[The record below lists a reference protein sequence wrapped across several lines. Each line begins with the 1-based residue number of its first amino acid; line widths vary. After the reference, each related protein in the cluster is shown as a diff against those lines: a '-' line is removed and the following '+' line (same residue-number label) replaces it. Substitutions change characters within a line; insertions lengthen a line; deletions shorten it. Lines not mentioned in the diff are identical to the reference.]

1 MHSAS
6 GKRRRRSNVEPS
18 MTTTTAAL
26 FCVALFNP
34 ANSSSSRIQ
43 VGDAWL
49 IKPGK
54 SIGKVYLGEQ
64 QAAVFRQLGN
74 PSPELAHEDDAA
86 MGHFWNAW
94 KAKAGRE
101 LNVYTV
107 RGENDSAA
115 HPEQFVRQVRVESPS
130 FHTADG
136 VKVGTPLDSIHRKFS
151 ELKLIKPTLRLLDCT
166 QDGIAFELKKDSHN
180 QWRCS
185 AIIIH
190 PKNRGVLEEY
200 NRFRNYD

>member
-1 MHSAS
+1 
-6 GKRRRRSNVEPS
+6 
-18 MTTTTAAL
+18 
-26 FCVALFNP
+26 
-34 ANSSSSRIQ
+34 
-43 VGDAWL
+43 
-49 IKPGK
+49 
-54 SIGKVYLGEQ
+54 
-64 QAAVFRQLGN
+64 
-74 PSPELAHEDDAA
+74 